1 MWIRVIARHVLL
13 ATLPLL
19 LGIGAGWGF
28 AVMQGSCSDLVGLL
42 LAPMCRGRQLQYQI
56 LFHLWG
62 TGAGCALTAT
72 LGAWLELRRRRPTVG
87 GEPLEP
93 PNGMTS

>member
-1 MWIRVIARHVLL
+1 MAIRIVARHIVL
-13 ATLPLL
+13 ATLPIT
-19 LGIGAGWGF
+19 LGIAAGWAF

-62 TGAGCALTAT
+62 TAAGCVLTAA
-72 LGAWLELRRRRPTVG
+72 LGAWLELRRRRPTPG
-87 GEPLEP
+87 GEPPEP
-93 PNGMTS
+93 SAV

>member
-1 MWIRVIARHVLL
+1 MAIRVVARHVLL

-28 AVMQGSCSDLVGLL
+28 AVMQGSCTDLVGLL

-62 TGAGCALTAT
+62 TGVGCLLTAT
-72 LGAWLELRRRRPTVG
+72 LGAWLELRRRRPPAR
-87 GEPLEP
+87 GELPAP
-93 PNGMTS
+93 PAV

>member
-1 MWIRVIARHVLL
+1 MWIRVVARHVLL
-13 ATLPLL
+13 AALPLT
-19 LGIGAGWGF
+19 LGIGAGWVF

-62 TGAGCALTAT
+62 TGVGCVLTAA
-72 LGAWLELRRRRPTVG
+72 LGAWLELRRLRPTAG
-87 GEPLEP
+87 GEPLGP
-93 PNGMTS
+93 PAV

>member
-1 MWIRVIARHVLL
+1 MWFRVVARHALL
-13 ATLPLL
+13 ATLPLT
-19 LGIGAGWGF
+19 LGIAAGWVF

-62 TGAGCALTAT
+62 TAAGCVLTAA
-72 LGAWLELRRRRPTVG
+72 LGAWLELRRRRPTRG
-87 GEPLEP
+87 GEPPEP
-93 PNGMTS
+93 SAL

>member
-1 MWIRVIARHVLL
+1 MSIRVVVRHVLL

-19 LGIGAGWGF
+19 LGIAAGWGF
-28 AVMQGSCSDLVGLL
+28 AMMQGSCSDLVGLL

-62 TGAGCALTAT
+62 TGAGCFLTAA
-72 LGAWLELRRRRPTVG
+72 LGAWLELRRLRPRPG
-87 GEPLEP
+87 DKPPEPSAL
-93 PNGMTS
+93 

>member
-1 MWIRVIARHVLL
+1 MSIRVVARHVLL
-13 ATLPLL
+13 ATLPLT
-19 LGIGAGWGF
+19 LGIAAGWGF

-62 TGAGCALTAT
+62 TAAGCFLTAT
-72 LGAWLELRRRRPTVG
+72 LGAWLELRRLRPAVR
-87 GEPLEP
+87 GEPPAP
-93 PNGMTS
+93 PVV

>member
-1 MWIRVIARHVLL
+1 MSIRVVARHVLL

-19 LGIGAGWGF
+19 LGIAAGWGF
-28 AVMQGSCSDLVGLL
+28 AVTQGSCSDLVGLL

-62 TGAGCALTAT
+62 TGAGCVVMAA
-72 LGAWLELRRRRPTVG
+72 LGAWLELRRLRPVVG
-87 GEPLEP
+87 GEPPEP
-93 PNGMTS
+93 SAV